1 MNNALTAFVTAFNNR
16 DYETAHNLA
25 VAQHEQS
32 VDKDSL
38 FWDGICEMCSGFM
51 AINKVDLETA
61 EPLLVSSMGKL
72 RNFGFKYGDF
82 EITSALAGMRR
93 GYDELRRVAEN
104 EGTVFDVT
112 MLPKLK
118 LSSSQAD

>member
-1 MNNALTAFVTAFNNR
+1 MNNELTVFVTAFNNR
-16 DYETAHNLA
+16 NYETAHNLA

-32 VDKDSL
+32 IDKESL
-38 FWDGICEMCSGFM
+38 FWDGICEMCCGYI
-51 AINKVDLETA
+51 AISKADLETA

-104 EGTVFDVT
+104 KGTVFDVT

-118 LSSSQAD
+118 LSSSQAV